1 MLRLDDFFVMAASP
15 LSENRWMILAVLFLA
30 RMSMA
35 FQFQSVAALSGPY
48 RDAFGVSLSDVGFLI
63 GLYFIPGIFIALP
76 GGAMGRFF
84 GDKKT
89 VTAGM
94 MLMVAG
100 AIMTGFTQDHFP
112 AHPRWDAPIGSSS
125 QSPREPVRALPWPDF

>member
-1 MLRLDDFFVMAASP
+1 MLRLDDFIVMAASP

-84 GDKKT
+84 GDKKR
-89 VTAGM
+89 
-94 MLMVAG
+94 L
-100 AIMTGFTQDHFP
+100 
-112 AHPRWDAPIGSSS
+112 
-125 QSPREPVRALPWPDF
+125 LPG